1 LTLKVK
7 SFTVKRTN
15 PRTAISRQHIWDSML
30 ETNTQKIDIYG
41 GRDPRDIPAYR
52 FIDAAKYLSI
62 ALPTLR
68 SWIRG
73 RFYDVKGG
81 KKFFK
86 PVLCLPDPDQP
97 MLSHTNLVEAF
108 VLSSLRRRHRVD
120 LERIRTAIKAL
131 EKEFKSKHPLAEHRF
146 ETYGKD
152 IFVEIYGDLIDVGR
166 GGQITMRELLEEYL
180 TRVEHD
186 PSGKAA
192 KLYPFVRRQGT
203 DQPKTVVI
211 NPYVSFGKPVI
222 AGTGLPTRVVAERYK
237 AGEDVLDIARDY
249 GRKEEE
255 INDAIRYELRVA

>member
-1 LTLKVK
+1 MLHSTTKNYRHPLYGFMLK
-7 SFTVKRTN
+7 
-15 PRTAISRQHIWDSML
+15 A
-30 ETNTQKIDIYG
+30 NTSKLDIYG

-52 FIDAAKYLSI
+52 FADAAKYLNI

-68 SWIRG
+68 SWIKG
-73 RFYDVKGG
+73 RFYEVKGG
-81 KKFFK
+81 KKFFR
-86 PVLCLPDPDQP
+86 PVFYLPDPKQP
-97 MLSHTNLVEAF
+97 LLSYTNLVEAF
-108 VLSSLRRRHRVD
+108 VLSSLRRKHTID
-120 LERIRTAIKAL
+120 LGKIRTAIRAL
-131 EKEFKSKHPLAEHRF
+131 EKEFDSRHPLAEHRF

-152 IFVEIYGDLIDVGR
+152 VFVEMYGQLIDVGQ
-166 GGQITMRELLEEYL
+166 GGQLAMRQLLQEYL

-192 KLYPFVRRQGT
+192 KLYPFIRLSGT

-237 AGEDVLDIARDY
+237 AGDSIPDLARDY